1 MPAFSL
7 RSHSPDDAATD
18 CGDNI
23 KLQLCSVYIEN
34 FLTNQTSRGLLSV
47 AHSVYNDPKYAYFSC
62 HFYFVNVRVK
72 QLRQKQQGTP
82 TTGSKLSNRRRRYA
96 EQYQNKT

>member
-47 AHSVYNDPKYAYFSC
+47 AHITTLNTRISVVISISWTLVWNNYGRNNKE
-62 HFYFVNVRVK
+62 
-72 QLRQKQQGTP
+72 
-82 TTGSKLSNRRRRYA
+82 RRRRA
-96 EQYQNKT
+96 VN